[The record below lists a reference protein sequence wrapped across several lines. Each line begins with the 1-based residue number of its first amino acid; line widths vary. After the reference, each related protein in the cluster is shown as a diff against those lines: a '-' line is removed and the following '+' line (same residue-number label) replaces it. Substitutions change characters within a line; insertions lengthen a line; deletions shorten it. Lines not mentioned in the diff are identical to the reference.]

1 MCSMQGRLSDT
12 NANLVTRSLVV
23 ASELAAAMGPAW
35 DKTAR
40 EFCKSA
46 LECLGDKKK
55 PVGAIC
61 SGIWSHKDD
70 YILKRK
76 GWPLSFTE
84 EPAVSQQL
92 CAQVRDGVVT
102 LLEAWARVSGPD
114 RVLPALAEY
123 LASPKAAMAEG
134 KVCQLPSS
142 LQTAHKADD
151 VLAELRSMIGS
162 ASLTR
167 AAMYVQA
174 AATQW
179 AKTAVHGGNAASC
192 LESAVRVASLGVLDK
207 GAETREGGTA
217 LMLALAQVS
226 LLLPLLSEPAWQRV

>member
-1 MCSMQGRLSDT
+1 MQGRLSDT

-46 LECLGDKKK
+46 LDCLGDKKK

-70 YILKRK
+70 HILTRK
-76 GWPLSFTE
+76 GRPLSCTE
-84 EPAVSQQL
+84 EPAVNQQL
-92 CAQVRDGVVT
+92 CVQVRDGVVT

-134 KVCQLPSS
+134 KVRPPPSTF
-142 LQTAHKADD
+142 QTAHRAHDA
-151 VLAELRSMIGS
+151 LAELQSMIGS

-167 AAMYVQA
+167 SAMYVQA
-174 AATQW
+174 AAIQW
-179 AKTAVHGGNAASC
+179 AKTAVHGGSAVSC

-207 GAETREGGTA
+207 GAETREAGTA

-226 LLLPLLSEPAWQRV
+226 LLLPLLSGLAWQLI